1 LLFAL
6 LLPLCTIVACRREN
20 KQPAEPAVPEVPAAA
35 IPASEIEATLQASR
49 DRQASAA
56 QSGDLDLLERRFR
69 RMNLVA
75 MGRDPEGGRPIY
87 TVKNES
93 PEFRQLARILR
104 DQLGDEAVDVR
115 GEVMADRGLAALL
128 DEKGSFRVRLAPATF
143 QGEKPDE
150 AALAILGWTRDLP
163 MILLHHGFVLA
174 DNRSRL
180 PAFTIRTLL
189 RARWNVE
196 TDRPPDHA
204 FSPAEKMAWL
214 EFRGRWKSWSPLL
227 ERRAALEELAQL
239 LPSYALPAAL
249 EALARTPAAGPFVII
264 EEGE

>member
-1 LLFAL
+1 M
-6 LLPLCTIVACRREN
+6 
-20 KQPAEPAVPEVPAAA
+20 PEVPAAA
-35 IPASEIEATLQASR
+35 IPAQEIERTLRDSR
-49 DRQASAA
+49 DRQASAV

-75 MGRDPEGGRPIY
+75 MGRDPDGGRPIY
-87 TVKNES
+87 TTKNES
-93 PEFRQLARILR
+93 PEFRQLARLLR

-115 GEVMADRGLAALL
+115 GEVIADRGLAALL
-128 DEKGSFRVRLAPATF
+128 DEGERFRVPLAPETF
-143 QGEKPDE
+143 QGGKPGE
-150 AALAILGWTRDLP
+150 AALEILGWTRDLP
-163 MILLHHGFVLA
+163 MILLHRQFVLA

-196 TDRPPDHA
+196 TDRAPDQA

-214 EFRGRWKSWSPLL
+214 EFRGRWKVWSPLL
-227 ERRAALEELAQL
+227 ERRVALEELARL
-239 LPSYALPAAL
+239 LPSYPLPAAL
-249 EALARTPAAGPFVII
+249 EALARTPSAGPFVIV